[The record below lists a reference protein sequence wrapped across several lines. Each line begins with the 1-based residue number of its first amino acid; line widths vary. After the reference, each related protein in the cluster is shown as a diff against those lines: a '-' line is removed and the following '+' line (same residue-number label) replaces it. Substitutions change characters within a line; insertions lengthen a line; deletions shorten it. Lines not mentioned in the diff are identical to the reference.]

1 MSKQCERP
9 SCRELAIA
17 AYFLD
22 SSELLMTLENYVPVD
37 GMQVNGLCRRH
48 ADALVVPRGWRIED
62 KRENV
67 PRLFP
72 VTPPADKPKVVAAK
86 KAEAKKNR
94 VKPPRPSIFDELKN
108 EKKIEEVATPSVEV
122 VPEAAAEVELEE
134 TKAIPWSPQFDQ
146 TDDLGGVLRPKGRLL
161 SRAFNFDETQSS
173 PRPQVDNTFTDGI
186 QREPFDENDIP

>member
-1 MSKQCERP
+1 
-9 SCRELAIA
+9 
-17 AYFLD
+17 
-22 SSELLMTLENYVPVD
+22 MTLENYVPVD

-72 VTPPADKPKVVAAK
+72 VTPPVEKPKDTATK
-86 KAEAKKNR
+86 KAETKKNR
-94 VKPPRPSIFDELKN
+94 IKPPRPSIFDELKS
-108 EKKIEEVATPSVEV
+108 EKKVEEVAAQSAEV
-122 VPEAAAEVELEE
+122 VREVATEAELEE

-161 SRAFNFDETQSS
+161 SRAFNFDDTNSS
-173 PRPQVDNTFTDGI
+173 PRPQSDNTFTDGI

>member
-9 SCRELAIA
+9 SCKELAIA

-22 SSELLMTLENYVPVD
+22 SAELMMTLENYVPVD

-72 VTPPADKPKVVAAK
+72 VTPPAEKPKAK
-86 KAEAKKNR
+86 SVETKKSDSKKSRAKL
-94 VKPPRPSIFDELKN
+94 PRPSIFDEMKS
-108 EKKIEEVATPSVEV
+108 EKKTEEVVTPIVEV
-122 VPEAAAEVELEE
+122 AEVELEE

-161 SRAFNFDETQSS
+161 SRAFNFDDTQSS
-173 PRPQVDNTFTDGI
+173 PRPQIDNTFTDGI

>member
-1 MSKQCERP
+1 
-9 SCRELAIA
+9 
-17 AYFLD
+17 
-22 SSELLMTLENYVPVD
+22 MTLENYVPVD

-72 VTPPADKPKVVAAK
+72 VTSPAEKPKTSGSK
-86 KAEAKKNR
+86 KVEPKKSR
-94 VKPPRPSIFDELKN
+94 AKPPRPSIFDELKN
-108 EKKIEEVATPSVEV
+108 DK
-122 VPEAAAEVELEE
+122 ELEE

-161 SRAFNFDETQSS
+161 SRAFNFDVTQSS
-173 PRPQVDNTFTDGI
+173 PRPQSDNTFTDGI
-186 QREPFDENDIP
+186 EREPFDENDIP

>member
-1 MSKQCERP
+1 MSRHCERP

-17 AYFLD
+17 AYFMD
-22 SSELLMTLENYVPVD
+22 SSELLMTLENYVPID
-37 GMQVNGLCRRH
+37 GLHVNVLCRRH

-72 VTPPADKPKVVAAK
+72 VASVNDKPKEKAAVKAIDKKAAAK
-86 KAEAKKNR
+86 KAR

-108 EKKIEEVATPSVEV
+108 ERKSEEVQVETND
-122 VPEAAAEVELEE
+122 LEE
-134 TKAIPWSPQFDQ
+134 TKAIPWSPQFDH

-161 SRAFNFDETQSS
+161 SRAFNFDDT
-173 PRPQVDNTFTDGI
+173 NADGL

>member
-1 MSKQCERP
+1 VSKQCERP
-9 SCRELAIA
+9 SCKELAIA

-72 VTPPADKPKVVAAK
+72 VTPPAEKPKSNVAK
-86 KAEAKKNR
+86 KVEPKKNR

-108 EKKIEEVATPSVEV
+108 DKKIEEVVVPIVEV
-122 VPEAAAEVELEE
+122 EQAIEVELEE

-161 SRAFNFDETQSS
+161 SRAFNFDDTQSS
-173 PRPQVDNTFTDGI
+173 PRPQSDNSFTDGI
-186 QREPFDENDIP
+186 EREPFDENDIP

>member
-9 SCRELAIA
+9 SCKELAIA

-22 SSELLMTLENYVPVD
+22 SAELMMTLENYVPVE

-67 PRLFP
+67 PRLFR
-72 VTPPADKPKVVAAK
+72 VTPPTEKPKAK
-86 KAEAKKNR
+86 SVEAKKSDSKKSR
-94 VKPPRPSIFDELKN
+94 AKLPRPSIFDEMKS
-108 EKKIEEVATPSVEV
+108 EKKTEEVVTPIVEV
-122 VPEAAAEVELEE
+122 AEVELEE

-161 SRAFNFDETQSS
+161 SRAFNFDDTQSS
-173 PRPQVDNTFTDGI
+173 PRPQIDNTFTDGI

>member
-9 SCRELAIA
+9 SCKELAIA

-72 VTPPADKPKVVAAK
+72 VTPPAEKPKSNVAK
-86 KAEAKKNR
+86 KVEPKKNR

-108 EKKIEEVATPSVEV
+108 DKKIEEVVVPIVEV
-122 VPEAAAEVELEE
+122 EQAIEVELEE

-161 SRAFNFDETQSS
+161 SRAFNFDDTQSS
-173 PRPQVDNTFTDGI
+173 PRPQSDNTFTDGI

>member
-9 SCRELAIA
+9 SCKELAIA

-22 SSELLMTLENYVPVD
+22 SAELMMTLENYVPVE

-72 VTPPADKPKVVAAK
+72 VTPLTEKPKAK
-86 KAEAKKNR
+86 SVEAKKVDAKKSR
-94 VKPPRPSIFDELKN
+94 VKPPRPSIFDELKT
-108 EKKIEEVATPSVEV
+108 EKKTEEVVAPIVEV
-122 VPEAAAEVELEE
+122 AEVELEE

-161 SRAFNFDETQSS
+161 SRAFNFDDTQSS
-173 PRPQVDNTFTDGI
+173 PRPQIDNTYTDGI

>member
-9 SCRELAIA
+9 SCKELAIA

-72 VTPPADKPKVVAAK
+72 VTPPAEKPKSNVAK
-86 KAEAKKNR
+86 KVEPKKNR

-108 EKKIEEVATPSVEV
+108 DKKIEEVVVPIVEV
-122 VPEAAAEVELEE
+122 EQVIEVELEE

-161 SRAFNFDETQSS
+161 SRAFNFDDTQSS
-173 PRPQVDNTFTDGI
+173 PRPQSDNTFTDGI
-186 QREPFDENDIP
+186 EREPFDENDIP

>member
-1 MSKQCERP
+1 VSKQCERP
-9 SCRELAIA
+9 GCKEPAIA

-72 VTPPADKPKVVAAK
+72 VTPPAEKPKSTVAK
-86 KAEAKKNR
+86 KVESKKNR
-94 VKPPRPSIFDELKN
+94 VKLPRPSIFDDLKN
-108 EKKIEEVATPSVEV
+108 ENRKEDVV
-122 VPEAAAEVELEE
+122 VPIAQPEIVAPVEVELEE
-134 TKAIPWSPQFDQ
+134 TKAIPWSPQFDH

-161 SRAFNFDETQSS
+161 SRAFNFDDT
-173 PRPQVDNTFTDGI
+173 NADGLK
-186 QREPFDENDIP
+186 REPFDENDIP

>member
-1 MSKQCERP
+1 
-9 SCRELAIA
+9 
-17 AYFLD
+17 
-22 SSELLMTLENYVPVD
+22 MTLENYVPVD

-72 VTPPADKPKVVAAK
+72 VTPPAEKPKVAASK
-86 KAEAKKNR
+86 KAVSKKNR

-108 EKKIEEVATPSVEV
+108 EKKIEEVPTPIDEVAREV
-122 VPEAAAEVELEE
+122 VVEVELEE

-161 SRAFNFDETQSS
+161 SRAFNFDDTQLT
-173 PRPQVDNTFTDGI
+173 PQPQVDNTFTDGI

>member
-9 SCRELAIA
+9 SCKELAIA

-72 VTPPADKPKVVAAK
+72 VTPPAEKPKSNVAK
-86 KAEAKKNR
+86 KVEPKKNR

-108 EKKIEEVATPSVEV
+108 DKKIEEVVVPIVEV
-122 VPEAAAEVELEE
+122 EQAIEVELEE

-161 SRAFNFDETQSS
+161 SRAFNFDDTQSS
-173 PRPQVDNTFTDGI
+173 PRPQSDNSFTDGI
-186 QREPFDENDIP
+186 EREPFDENDIP

>member
-9 SCRELAIA
+9 SCRELAVA

-72 VTPPADKPKVVAAK
+72 VTPTSEKPKTTVAK
-86 KAEAKKNR
+86 KSETKKNR

-108 EKKIEEVATPSVEV
+108 EKKSEEVAAPIVDV
-122 VPEAAAEVELEE
+122 AVEVELEE

-161 SRAFNFDETQSS
+161 SRAFNFDDTQSS
-173 PRPQVDNTFTDGI
+173 PRPQTDSTFTDGI

>member
-1 MSKQCERP
+1 
-9 SCRELAIA
+9 
-17 AYFLD
+17 
-22 SSELLMTLENYVPVD
+22 MTLENYVPVD

-72 VTPPADKPKVVAAK
+72 VTPPAEKPKSAVVK
-86 KAEAKKNR
+86 KVDSKKSR
-94 VKPPRPSIFDELKN
+94 VKPPRPSIFDEMKTD
-108 EKKIEEVATPSVEV
+108 KKLEEVV
-122 VPEAAAEVELEE
+122 VPIVEAAEVELEE

-161 SRAFNFDETQSS
+161 SRAFNFDDTQSS
-173 PRPQVDNTFTDGI
+173 PRPQSDNTFTDGI

>member
-1 MSKQCERP
+1 VSKQCERP
-9 SCRELAIA
+9 SCKELAIA

-72 VTPPADKPKVVAAK
+72 VTPPAEKPKSNVAK
-86 KAEAKKNR
+86 KVEPKKNR

-108 EKKIEEVATPSVEV
+108 DKKIEEVVVPIVEV
-122 VPEAAAEVELEE
+122 EQVIEVELEE

-161 SRAFNFDETQSS
+161 SRAFNFDDTQSS
-173 PRPQVDNTFTDGI
+173 PRPQSDNTFTDGI
-186 QREPFDENDIP
+186 EREPFDENDIP

>member
-1 MSKQCERP
+1 MAKQCERP
-9 SCRELAIA
+9 GCKEPAIA

-22 SSELLMTLENYVPVD
+22 SAELLMTLENYVPVD

-72 VTPPADKPKVVAAK
+72 VTAPSEKPKAKDAAAK
-86 KAEAKKNR
+86 KTEPKKNR
-94 VKPPRPSIFDELKN
+94 AKLPRPSIFDELKN
-108 EKKIEEVATPSVEV
+108 EKKAEEVIAPVVTPVAAPVVEV
-122 VPEAAAEVELEE
+122 VIEDVVDLEE
-134 TKAIPWSPQFDQ
+134 TKAIPWSPQFDH

-161 SRAFNFDETQSS
+161 SRAFNFDDT
-173 PRPQVDNTFTDGI
+173 NADGLE
-186 QREPFDENDIP
+186 REPFDENDIP

>member
-9 SCRELAIA
+9 SCKELAIA

-72 VTPPADKPKVVAAK
+72 VTPPAEKPKSNVTK
-86 KAEAKKNR
+86 KVEPKKNR

-108 EKKIEEVATPSVEV
+108 DKKIEEVVAPIVEV
-122 VPEAAAEVELEE
+122 EQVIEVELEE

-161 SRAFNFDETQSS
+161 SRAFNFDDTQSS
-173 PRPQVDNTFTDGI
+173 PRPQSDNTFTDGI

>member
-9 SCRELAIA
+9 SCRELAVA

-72 VTPPADKPKVVAAK
+72 VTPTAEKPKATAAK
-86 KAEAKKNR
+86 KSETKKDR

-108 EKKIEEVATPSVEV
+108 DKKIEEVAAPSVEV
-122 VPEAAAEVELEE
+122 VPEVEVELEE

>member
-1 MSKQCERP
+1 
-9 SCRELAIA
+9 
-17 AYFLD
+17 
-22 SSELLMTLENYVPVD
+22 MTLENYVPVD

-72 VTPPADKPKVVAAK
+72 VTPPAEKPKSNVAK
-86 KAEAKKNR
+86 KVEPKKSR
-94 VKPPRPSIFDELKN
+94 VKLPRPSIFDDLKN
-108 EKKIEEVATPSVEV
+108 EKKQEDVVESIAQPEIVAPV
-122 VPEAAAEVELEE
+122 EVELEE

-161 SRAFNFDETQSS
+161 SRAFNFDDTQSS
-173 PRPQVDNTFTDGI
+173 PRPQIDNTFTDGI

>member
-9 SCRELAIA
+9 SCKELAIA

-72 VTPPADKPKVVAAK
+72 VTPPAEKPKSNVAK
-86 KAEAKKNR
+86 KVEPKKNR

-108 EKKIEEVATPSVEV
+108 DKKIEEVVVPIVEV
-122 VPEAAAEVELEE
+122 EQVAEVELEE

-161 SRAFNFDETQSS
+161 SRAFNFDDTQSS
-173 PRPQVDNTFTDGI
+173 PRPQIDNTFTDGI

>member
-9 SCRELAIA
+9 SCKELAIA

-22 SSELLMTLENYVPVD
+22 SAELMMTLENYVPVD

-72 VTPPADKPKVVAAK
+72 VTPPTEKPKAK
-86 KAEAKKNR
+86 GVEAKKSDSKKSR
-94 VKPPRPSIFDELKN
+94 AKLPRPSIFDEMMS
-108 EKKIEEVATPSVEV
+108 EKKTEEVVTPIVEV
-122 VPEAAAEVELEE
+122 AEVELEE

-161 SRAFNFDETQSS
+161 SRAFNFDDTQSS
-173 PRPQVDNTFTDGI
+173 PRPQIDNTFTDGI

>member
-1 MSKQCERP
+1 VSKQCERP
-9 SCRELAIA
+9 SCKEIAIA

-22 SSELLMTLENYVPVD
+22 SAELMMTLENYVPVD

-72 VTPPADKPKVVAAK
+72 VTPPAEKPKSTVVK
-86 KAEAKKNR
+86 KVDSKKSR
-94 VKPPRPSIFDELKN
+94 VKPPRPSIFDEMKSD
-108 EKKIEEVATPSVEV
+108 KKLEEVV
-122 VPEAAAEVELEE
+122 VPIVEAAEVELEE

-161 SRAFNFDETQSS
+161 SRAFNFDDTQSS
-173 PRPQVDNTFTDGI
+173 PRPQSDNTFTDGI

>member
-9 SCRELAIA
+9 SCKELAIA

-72 VTPPADKPKVVAAK
+72 VTPPAEKPKSNVAK
-86 KAEAKKNR
+86 KVETKKNR

-108 EKKIEEVATPSVEV
+108 DKKMEEVVVPIVEV
-122 VPEAAAEVELEE
+122 EQVTEAELEE

-161 SRAFNFDETQSS
+161 SRAFNFDDTQSS
-173 PRPQVDNTFTDGI
+173 PRPQSDNTFTDGI

>member
-72 VTPPADKPKVVAAK
+72 VTPPTEKPKAK
-86 KAEAKKNR
+86 KADPKKSR
-94 VKPPRPSIFDELKN
+94 VKPPRPSIFDELKSD
-108 EKKIEEVATPSVEV
+108 KKVEEVIAPMVEV
-122 VPEAAAEVELEE
+122 VEVELEE

-161 SRAFNFDETQSS
+161 SRAFNFDDTQSS
-173 PRPQVDNTFTDGI
+173 PRPQADNTFTDGI

>member
-1 MSKQCERP
+1 
-9 SCRELAIA
+9 
-17 AYFLD
+17 
-22 SSELLMTLENYVPVD
+22 MTLENYVPVD

-72 VTPPADKPKVVAAK
+72 VTPTSEKPKATVAK
-86 KAEAKKNR
+86 KSETKKNR

-108 EKKIEEVATPSVEV
+108 EKKSEEVVAPTVDV
-122 VPEAAAEVELEE
+122 AVEVELEE

-161 SRAFNFDETQSS
+161 SRAFNFDDTQSS
-173 PRPQVDNTFTDGI
+173 PRPQTDSTFTDGI

>member
-72 VTPPADKPKVVAAK
+72 VTPPAEKPKVAAAK
-86 KAEAKKNR
+86 KAVSKKNR

-108 EKKIEEVATPSVEV
+108 EKKIEEVSTPIDEVSVAV
-122 VPEAAAEVELEE
+122 DVELEE

-161 SRAFNFDETQSS
+161 SRAFNFDDTQST

>member
-9 SCRELAIA
+9 SCKEIAIA

-22 SSELLMTLENYVPVD
+22 SAELMTTLENYVPVD

-72 VTPPADKPKVVAAK
+72 VTPPSEKPKAK
-86 KAEAKKNR
+86 SVEAKKTDSKKSR
-94 VKPPRPSIFDELKN
+94 VKPPRPSIFDEMKTD
-108 EKKIEEVATPSVEV
+108 KKLEEVV
-122 VPEAAAEVELEE
+122 VPIVEVELEE

-161 SRAFNFDETQSS
+161 SRAFNFDDTQSS
-173 PRPQVDNTFTDGI
+173 PRPQIDNTFTDEI

>member
-9 SCRELAIA
+9 SCRELAVA

-22 SSELLMTLENYVPVD
+22 SSELLMTLENYVPID
-37 GMQVNGLCRRH
+37 GMQVNALCRRH

-72 VTPPADKPKVVAAK
+72 VTAPAEKPKAK
-86 KAEAKKNR
+86 SATSKKSESKKTRAKL
-94 VKPPRPSIFDELKN
+94 PRPSIFDELKSD
-108 EKKIEEVATPSVEV
+108 KKVEPAV
-122 VPEAAAEVELEE
+122 VETVPVTAEPAQPEPVVDSDGLEE
-134 TKAIPWSPQFDQ
+134 TKAIPWSPQFDH

-161 SRAFNFDETQSS
+161 SRAFNFDDT
-173 PRPQVDNTFTDGI
+173 NADGL